1 MLLNGICAIART
13 NFPVAVS
20 STGIFVGKY
29 KKTIDTL
36 NPSPDTIR
44 IDDAREIF
52 AVNVLQLEENL
63 MPTEIQ
69 VTGFNMTTIYNYET
83 VSFQT
88 KGSMLSEEMKTHL
101 KNIKPGT
108 TLIFENISILYEDG
122 SNSMVVFL
130 KFTVN

>member
-36 NPSPDTIR
+36 NPRPDTIN
-44 IDDAREIF
+44 IEDAREIF

-69 VTGFNMTTIYNYET
+69 VTGFNMTTIVDGKT
-83 VSFQT
+83 ISFQT
-88 KGSMLSEEMKTHL
+88 KGSMLSDEMKTHL

-108 TLIFENISILYEDG
+108 LLVFENISILYDDG
-122 SNSMVVFL
+122 SKSMVVFL
-130 KFTVN
+130 EFTVN